1 MEETIELQLDYVS
14 GSHTVDIERKNIP
27 YQPQYIVDQLPEK
40 LDQQYILNR
49 PHIFN
54 LSEIEIGRASCRE
67 RV

>member
-40 LDQQYILNR
+40 LGQQYILNR
-49 PHIFN
+49 PHIFD
-54 LSEIEIGRASCRE
+54 
-67 RV
+67 